1 MAEAS
6 EVKLESANAQAA
18 MEIIEKLTL
27 TEMAELVKALED
39 KFGVTAAA
47 PVAVAAAP
55 GAATA
60 EAAAEKDEF
69 DVVLASIGSEKIK
82 VIKVVRTITSL
93 GLKEAKDLVES
104 APKAVKEGVTKEEAE
119 EVKKQLEEVGA
130 TVELK

>member
-1 MAEAS
+1 
-6 EVKLESANAQAA
+6 

-27 TEMAELVKALED
+27 IEMSELVKALED

-47 PVAVAAAP
+47 PVAIAAVAGAGAP
-55 GAATA
+55 GA

-104 APKAVKEGVTKEEAE
+104 APKAVKEGASKEEAE
-119 EVKKQLEEVGA
+119 EIKKKLEEVGA
-130 TVELK
+130 SVELK